1 MDISEHQERPG
12 LKERRKKHGEG
23 ELTRVRGHGREVGK
37 DYTRKAP
44 SRESVEIVGFL
55 GD

>member
-1 MDISEHQERPG
+1 MHVKHMYIEKNMGKANLRGCEGTGGKWERI
-12 LKERRKKHGEG
+12 
-23 ELTRVRGHGREVGK
+23 
-37 DYTRKAP
+37 TRKAP